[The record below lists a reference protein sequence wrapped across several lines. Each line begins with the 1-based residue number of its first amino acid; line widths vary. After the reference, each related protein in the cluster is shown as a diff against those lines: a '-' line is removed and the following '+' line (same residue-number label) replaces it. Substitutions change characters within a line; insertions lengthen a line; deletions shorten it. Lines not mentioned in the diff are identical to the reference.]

1 MNIIKKIFDP
11 RNILNKENKALQY
24 LTAFI
29 YTVII
34 FVLIIFFGA
43 GEKVDIDAERMKLA
57 ELDCSDSTALVWKI
71 KGEEIAKYIVKINDV
86 ESTMDDNKRKLTKG
100 VMTCKWGEDYVY
112 KGGSI
117 RYSSFLTKLSNGVPF
132 AFPKMEE
139 MQDCWCKGWYDGVV
153 ESFN

>member
-57 ELDCSDSTALVWKI
+57 ELDCSDASVWKI
-71 KGEEIAKYIVKINDV
+71 TGEEIAKYIVYINDV
-86 ESTMDDNKRKLTKG
+86 ESSMDDNKRKLTKG

>member
-57 ELDCSDSTALVWKI
+57 ELDCSDASVWRI
-71 KGEEIAKYIVKINDV
+71 RGEEIAKYIVKINDV
-86 ESTMDDNKRKLTKG
+86 ESSMDDNKRKLTKG

>member
-57 ELDCSDSTALVWKI
+57 ELDCSDASVWRI
-71 KGEEIAKYIVKINDV
+71 RGEEIAKYIVKINDV
-86 ESTMDDNKRKLTKG
+86 ESSMDDNKRKLTKD
-100 VMTCKWGEDYVY
+100 VMTCKWGKDYVN

>member
-57 ELDCSDSTALVWKI
+57 ELDCSDASVWRI
-71 KGEEIAKYIVKINDV
+71 TGEEIAKYIVYINDV
-86 ESTMDDNKRKLTKG
+86 ESSMDDNKRKLTKG

>member
-57 ELDCSDSTALVWKI
+57 ELDCSDASVWRI
-71 KGEEIAKYIVKINDV
+71 RGEEIAKYIVYINDV
-86 ESTMDDNKRKLTKG
+86 ESSMDDNKRKLTKG